1 MTLLNDIHAFPGFAD
16 VKVKVFSGNS
26 LWSSILNHLQT
37 NVIPKNPYS
46 CNFFFSIYNFNE
58 VGVLKIL
65 FF

>member
-1 MTLLNDIHAFPGFAD
+1 MELLNDHAFHRFAD

-37 NVIPKNPYS
+37 KVIPRTPILAI
-46 CNFFFSIYNFNE
+46 FFFSIYNSNE
-58 VGVLKIL
+58 EGVLKIL